1 MNNINET
8 DFINLLLYKITSLI
22 SYNNNY
28 LKNKYI
34 DDIIS
39 IENLNLIK
47 HKELFYIDIIEYYLK
62 VSEDLNIIQIYSD
75 NLINNYYEII
85 KNDIILIN
93 LEYINIYFLELLELL
108 SK

>member
-8 DFINLLLYKITSLI
+8 DIIQLLLYKITSLI
-22 SYNNNY
+22 SYNNDY

-34 DDIIS
+34 NDIIS
-39 IENLNLIK
+39 IEHLNLIK
-47 HKELFYIDIIEYYLK
+47 HKELFYIDIIDYYLK
-62 VSEDLNIIQIYSD
+62 VSEDLNTIQIYSN
-75 NLINNYYEII
+75 NLINNHYDII

-93 LEYINIYFLELLELL
+93 LEYINHYFIELLELL